1 MWFHRSKHSQVGN
14 PASASGVAIA
24 KIGSV
29 LPRAQKKS
37 DGAKSRQKA
46 LPDKTDL
53 LAWLRAG
60 KHHGCCHSSAVD

>member
-24 KIGSV
+24 KTESV
-29 LPRAQKKS
+29 LPRAQKTS

-46 LPDKTDL
+46 LPDKTYWRGCGQESITDAATL
-53 LAWLRAG
+53 LL
-60 KHHGCCHSSAVD
+60 